1 MGLYGRPSGGNED
14 PPFNVNAPFSQDEFP
29 ALGGMND
36 VHSQRQGLA
45 QHLGGQS
52 NGVYDPRQQGGQ
64 PIMTPPPNLSG
75 SQSLQQ
81 AQDHRASMLEA
92 LQQGQRAPPRT
103 GVSPNVLAGISANHH
118 EVTPGSSGKDNR
130 NSLQNY
136 LGDEQKLGSDAGGFS
151 NTTGLSGEEIIAAA
165 DAAQS
170 LPTNSNQND
179 YNSQEVDNSKREESD
194 ADVWGIKGLLGIIKV
209 EDSDKSRLALGV
221 DLTSLGLNMNQPE

>member
-1 MGLYGRPSGGNED
+1 MGVYGRPAGGND
-14 PPFNVNAPFSQDEFP
+14 DPPPFNVNAPFSQDEFP

-45 QHLGGQS
+45 QHLAGQS
-52 NGVYDPRQQGGQ
+52 NGVYDPRQQGQ

-103 GVSPNVLAGISANHH
+103 GVSPNALAGIPTGHH
-118 EVTPGSSGKDNR
+118 DVTAGSSVKDNR

-151 NTTGLSGEEIIAAA
+151 NTTGLSGEELNAAA

-170 LPTNSNQND
+170 LPTNSNQNE
-179 YNSQEVDNSKREESD
+179 YNSQELDTSKREESD

-209 EDSDKSRLALGV
+209 EDSDKSKLALGV